1 MILQAEGEEPSGR
14 RQEKLV
20 LDCLRKALKIAD
32 QCQQTSAKHL
42 VLFVD
47 ILNQYVYFYEVR
59 PSPRPLLPPTAV
71 ASLPPDPLASERGA
85 ALSLLWRVPA
95 FSPAIPTSRSTSPRC

>member
-59 PSPRPLLPPTAV
+59 PSRRAPCSPPPL
-71 ASLPPDPLASERGA
+71 
-85 ALSLLWRVPA
+85 
-95 FSPAIPTSRSTSPRC
+95 SPACRPTHSRASAARR